1 MLLSELDRG
10 SCRVAVAV
18 RSPDAALEQVELNQL
33 LMERSNEMDHEIEDE
48 KAAVAAEREK
58 RGSEKVVK
66 LLEARVAKM
75 EHDAML
81 LRASRV
87 ACCEAGSAGTHQL
100 RGAEQLEGKPLAD
113 LSKGSDDDYHR
124 FMVNLCILND
134 VTAIK
139 PGKTHTAGHV
149 CAAVLKGAPWW
160 SVLSI
165 ACMIVGAIWS
175 IGRVGT
181 LTTAIERLGFGAASK
196 ASNVFVSG
204 LVFVLLT
211 DLVALVVCILFTGH
225 SVHTACGKHGC
236 CRIGAAPR
244 HHR

>member
-1 MLLSELDRG
+1 MRLS
-10 SCRVAVAV
+10 C
-18 RSPDAALEQVELNQL
+18 AALEQVELNQL

-58 RGSEKVVK
+58 GGSEKVVK

-75 EHDAML
+75 EHDAMI

-100 RGAEQLEGKPLAD
+100 RGEDQLEGKSLAD
-113 LSKGSDDDYHR
+113 PSKGDDDDYHR
-124 FMVNLCILND
+124 FLVNLCLLND
-134 VTAIK
+134 VTAIR

-149 CAAVLKGAPWW
+149 CAALVKGAPWW

-165 ACMIVGAIWS
+165 VCMILGAIWS
-175 IGRVGT
+175 IGRVAA
-181 LTTAIERLGFGAASK
+181 LTTAVESLGFGAASK

-204 LVFVLLT
+204 IVFVLLT
-211 DLVALVVCILFTGH
+211 DLVALVVCILLTGH

-236 CRIGAAPR
+236 CRVSAAPR